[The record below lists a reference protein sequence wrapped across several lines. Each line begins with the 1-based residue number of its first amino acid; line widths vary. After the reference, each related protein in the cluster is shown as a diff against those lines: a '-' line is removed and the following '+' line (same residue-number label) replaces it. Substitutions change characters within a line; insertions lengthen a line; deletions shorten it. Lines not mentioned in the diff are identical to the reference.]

1 MKRIYLLFILVMASL
16 WVCSQDMAIYT
27 DYLNKVQLFDG
38 GEFKE
43 LEHLPLKSY
52 QIGNECLGYEDNSE
66 NFKIYYNHYTFK
78 INSFVSN
85 YIVTDHLVAY
95 NLNNQLKVFDRG
107 DNITL
112 SVYTDLYAAGDE
124 LVAFFDKQYKIFKVY
139 YNGEIIELDDA
150 LAGDEITEYTI
161 GENSMV
167 YLDSRDYYNI
177 FYQGKVIEMMYK
189 DRAKSY
195 KAGRDVVAF
204 VESPVDNF
212 HVFYKGSFMEL
223 ESFEPKA
230 YKIGDGFVAYID
242 SNDYLKVYDGNG
254 EVVTVSFDAPA
265 MFEVEDELLIY
276 TVQNYFKV
284 YWNGQSYTLDSY
296 IPDNYVY
303 DGSVI
308 AWENEQGN
316 LNIFDRGQTAII
328 SYEKLTSL
336 SCHGATVSFSYGV
349 KSHDIYWNGNVYA
362 GE

>member
-1 MKRIYLLFILVMASL
+1 MKKMLLLFIPLLTSFL
-16 WVCSQDMAIYT
+16 VCSQDMAIYT

-95 NLNNQLKVFDRG
+95 NLNSQLKVFDRG

-124 LVAFFDKQYKIFKVY
+124 LVAFFDKQSKIFKVY
-139 YNGEIIELDDA
+139 YNGEIFELDDA
-150 LAGDEITEYTI
+150 LAGDEITEYSV
-161 GENSMV
+161 GENTLV
-167 YLDSRDYYNI
+167 FLDSNDYLNI
-177 FYQGKVIEMMYK
+177 FYKGEIIEMMYK

-195 KAGRDVVAF
+195 KVGRDIIAF
-204 VESPVDNF
+204 VESSVENF
-212 HVFYKGSFMEL
+212 QVFYKGFFSEI
-223 ESFEPKA
+223 ESFAPKT
-230 YKIGDGFVAYID
+230 YKTGDGFVAYID
-242 SNDYLKVYDGNG
+242 SNDYLKVYNGN
-254 EVVTVSFDAPA
+254 EVVTVSFDAPDI
-265 MFEVEDELLIY
+265 FEVKDALVIY
-276 TVQNYFKV
+276 SVQNYFKV
-284 YWNGQSYTLDSY
+284 YWNGHSYTLDSF

-303 DGSVI
+303 DGNVI

-316 LNIFDRGQTAII
+316 LNIFDRGQTDII
-328 SYEKLTSL
+328 SYEDLTSL
-336 SCHGATVSFSYGV
+336 TCHGNTVSFSYGV
-349 KSHDIYWNGNVYA
+349 KSHDIYWNGNVYS